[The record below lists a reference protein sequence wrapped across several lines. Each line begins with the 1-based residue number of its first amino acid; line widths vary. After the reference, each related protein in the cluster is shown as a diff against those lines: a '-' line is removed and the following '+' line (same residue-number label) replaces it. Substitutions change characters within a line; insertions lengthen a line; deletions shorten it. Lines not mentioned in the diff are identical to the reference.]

1 MNGLTKRNKMAQH
14 NYYWSCSPF
23 ADWLRGTEK
32 LKMGTSEEWDNW
44 TTAAKMKHNF
54 RYWLA
59 EDFLSDLQDF
69 VTWPERKLNDIRYY
83 VNNRWITR
91 SHALTAHPRDIKPG
105 NWCDVG
111 NRFLPCLFNELVDFV
126 EIEQAWHHCIWSDE
140 MKTKYNVPWYRK
152 GWLRLRTWRCPEAG
166 MEYLRWAET
175 LTNEEFLEEGEKH
188 KAEPTYQAK
197 AAKEIIELYTWWTT
211 TYRNRPDP
219 YEASGWSAHCDAMR
233 VKYPGSFF
241 SSLNSKDPE
250 DRKASDK
257 AHKLL
262 QKIEAAYA
270 KEDEAMMIRL
280 IKIRESLWT

>member
-1 MNGLTKRNKMAQH
+1 MRSH
-14 NYYWSCSPF
+14 YWTCSKF
-23 ADWLRGTEK
+23 ADWLRGTTK
-32 LKMGTSEEWDNW
+32 LKCGTSEEWHEWEDRAK
-44 TTAAKMKHNF
+44 AAYPV
-54 RYWLA
+54 RWWLA
-59 EDFLSDLQDF
+59 EEGLDHLQKF
-69 VTWPERKLNDIRYY
+69 VYYIPDKLNDIRYY
-83 VNNRWITR
+83 INNRWITR

-105 NWCDVG
+105 QWQDVG

-140 MKTKYNVPWYRK
+140 AKTKFDVPWYRK

-197 AAKEIIELYTWWTT
+197 AAKEIIELYTWWTV
-211 TYRNRPDP
+211 TYPNRPDP
-219 YEASGWSAHCDAMR
+219 YEASGWTAACEAQREANGGKLS
-233 VKYPGSFF
+233 F
-241 SSLNSKDPE
+241 SSPKDPVLK
-250 DRKASDK
+250 KASDK

-262 QKIEAAYA
+262 QKIEAEYT

>member
-1 MNGLTKRNKMAQH
+1 MRSH
-14 NYYWSCSPF
+14 YWTCSKF
-23 ADWLRGTEK
+23 ADWLRGSPK
-32 LKMGTSEEWDNW
+32 LKCGTSEEWDAW
-44 TTAAKMKHNF
+44 YASSAKAHPV
-54 RYWLA
+54 RYWIA
-59 EDFLSDLQDF
+59 EEGLDHLQTIVHYIPD
-69 VTWPERKLNDIRYY
+69 KLNDVRYY
-83 VNNRWITR
+83 INNRWVSR

-105 NWCDVG
+105 TWRDVG

-126 EIEQAWHHCIWSDE
+126 EIEQAWHHCIWSDDA
-140 MKTKYNVPWYRK
+140 KTKFETPWWRK
-152 GWLRLRTWRCPEAG
+152 GWLRWRTWRCPEAG
-166 MEYLRWAET
+166 MEYLKWAST

-219 YEASGWSAHCDAMR
+219 MDASGWSAHCEAMR

-241 SSLNSKDPE
+241 SSLNSKNPE
-250 DRKASDK
+250 DRKASNK

-262 QKIEAAYA
+262 SKIEKAYE
-270 KEDEAMMIRL
+270 KEDEEMMIRL